1 MNKKRKLIFLGI
13 LAVVIV
19 GILSFSF
26 TKAFMKP
33 IEQSSSI
40 TKVSLTSCAKIKL
53 TSESSIN
60 LTNSYSMSANSA
72 LKQTPYTFSITSYCD
87 TPVTADI
94 MLFSKSTNTI
104 VDANISYIIAPH
116 GAKEVLYKSALPDS
130 RYAFDYDLTSAETSE
145 VSAGMGGSVG
155 ARNDIY
161 QVTVPN
167 KGTVTLDL
175 YLYVN
180 EDADNTTMGK
190 TFEGAVAVKA
200 NARTVQQMDS
210 VCKNG
215 DVLANCI
222 KNMASNDATSNLYIH
237 DSSLT
242 NGAGDNS
249 YRYSGRSSD
258 VNNYVCFGSTIS
270 PCPTDNLYRIIGVFG
285 DKVKLI
291 KYDYATSA
299 LLGTDGD
306 YDGSETPDSS
316 SYKGNLTTVNTYYWN
331 YKATNSAT
339 NTWSTSLLNK
349 TNLNTNFI
357 TNIGTEWAEKIATTT
372 WKVGGNTKIS
382 EVVPATTYQNEIVN
396 PVATNT
402 TDNATEYTAKI
413 GLMYA
418 SDYGFAADP
427 SAWTTKLMNYD
438 ESVNGSTIRSLNWM
452 YMGYNEWTISRY
464 SYHDAIVSIVDASGR
479 VGDGD
484 ASFAYVV
491 RPAFYL
497 NSTVKFV
504 QGLGT
509 LEAPIIIE

>member
-40 TKVSLTSCAKIKL
+40 TEVSLTSCAKIKL

-60 LTNSYSMSANSA
+60 LTNSYSMSDNSA

-116 GAKEVLYKSALPDS
+116 GAKEVLYQSVLPDS
-130 RYAFDYDLTSAETSE
+130 RYRFDYDLTSAEISE

-161 QVTVPN
+161 QVAVPN

-190 TFEGAVAVKA
+190 TFEGAVGVKA
-200 NARTVQQMDS
+200 NARTAQQMDS

-242 NGAGDNS
+242 NGANDNS
-249 YRYSGRSSD
+249 YRYSGANP
-258 VNNYVCFGSTIS
+258 NNYVCFGSTTS

-291 KYDYATSA
+291 KSNFATSA

-306 YDGSETPDSS
+306 YNSSTAYSWNYEGLEDKTINYGDGS
-316 SYKGNLTTVNTYYWN
+316 
-331 YKATNSAT
+331 

-357 TNIGTEWAEKIATTT
+357 TNIGTEWANKIATTT
-372 WKVGGNTKIS
+372 WKVGGNTYKNINN
-382 EVVPATTYQNEIVN
+382 VVPATAYQNEILNTVT
-396 PVATNT
+396 TNT
-402 TDNATEYTAKI
+402 TDNATEYSAKI
-413 GLMYA
+413 GLMYV

-427 SAWTTKLMNYD
+427 SAWTTTLNNYGR
-438 ESVNGSTIRSLNWM
+438 SVNGSTVGSLNWM
-452 YMGYNEWTISRY
+452 HNGGSNEWTITRVSD
-464 SYHDAIVSIVDASGR
+464 DATAVSCVHFDVYVTALYAASLH
-479 VGDGD
+479 
-484 ASFAYVV
+484 AV

>member
-1 MNKKRKLIFLGI
+1 MNKKWKLIFLGI

-60 LTNSYSMSANSA
+60 LTNSYSMSDNSA

-94 MLFSKSTNTI
+94 MFFSKSTNTI

-116 GAKEVLYKSALPDS
+116 GAKEVLYKSVLPDS

-161 QVTVPN
+161 QVAVPN

-180 EDADNTTMGK
+180 KDADNTTMGK

-249 YRYSGRSSD
+249 YRYSGANP
-258 VNNYVCFGSTIS
+258 NNYVCFGSTTS

-291 KYDYATSA
+291 KSDFATSA

-306 YDGSETPDSS
+306 YGSST
-316 SYKGNLTTVNTYYWN
+316 SYSWN
-331 YKATNSAT
+331 YKADTTINEGYGS
-339 NTWSTSLLNK
+339 NDWSTSLLNK
-349 TNLNTNFI
+349 TNLNKNFI
-357 TNIGTEWAEKIATTT
+357 NKIGTTWAGKIATTT
-372 WKVGGNTKIS
+372 WQVGGADWSMVSTAGIKNMYSKEMTTNAS
-382 EVVPATTYQNEIVN
+382 TTYS
-396 PVATNT
+396 
-402 TDNATEYTAKI
+402 AKI

-418 SDYGFAADP
+418 SDYGFAASP
-427 SAWTTKLMNYD
+427 KYW
-438 ESVNGSTIRSLNWM
+438 SLP
-452 YMGYNEWTISRY
+452 GYNSSGEDIRKGIKENWLYNGGSYEWTLSRY
-464 SYHDAIVSIVDASGR
+464 SGLASSVFIVSASGCVNR
-479 VGDGD
+479 SY
-484 ASFAYVV
+484 ASTARVV

>member
-1 MNKKRKLIFLGI
+1 MNKKWKLIFLGI

-60 LTNSYSMSANSA
+60 LTNSYSMSTNSA

-116 GAKEVLYKSALPDS
+116 GAKEVLYKSVLPDS

-161 QVTVPN
+161 QVAVPN

-215 DVLANCI
+215 DVLTNCI

-242 NGAGDNS
+242 NGANDNS
-249 YRYSGRSSD
+249 YRYSGANP
-258 VNNYVCFGSTIS
+258 NNYVCFGSTTS

-291 KYDYATSA
+291 KSDYANSN

-306 YDGSETPDSS
+306 YWGPATLGAP
-316 SYKGNLTTVNTYYWN
+316 SYKGSLTTGNIYRWNFKNNTSI
-331 YKATNSAT
+331 NSRQGS

-372 WKVGGNTKIS
+372 WKVGGNNNIDS
-382 EVVPATTYQNEIVN
+382 EVPATAYQDEIVS
-396 PVATNT
+396 PVTTNT
-402 TDNATEYTAKI
+402 TDNATEYPAKI

-427 SAWTTKLMNYD
+427 SAWTTKLRYYYD
-438 ESVNGSTIRSLNWM
+438 KNSLNWM
-452 YMGYNEWTISRY
+452 YMGGCDEWTISRN
-464 SYHDAIVSIVDASGR
+464 SYNAYYVFIVRASGI
-479 VGDGD
+479 VIDNN
-484 ASFAYVV
+484 ASNAYVV